1 MWDMVVCGKDRKF
14 KDFMADGLFL
24 VRSSSD
30 SSDGSFRGWVK
41 DLRRVGEIW
50 NSY

>member
-1 MWDMVVCGKDRKF
+1 MWDMGVCGKDRKF
-14 KDFMADGLFL
+14 KDFVADGLFL
-24 VRSSSD
+24 VRSSAD